1 MKKQIILDDDDIR
14 RIIAESFSVE
24 KESVELQ
31 PLIRLEGYGPSEHYV
46 ERVKATVHLP
56 PDGEQRG
63 GTEHGIDEIQM
74 HDL

>member
-31 PLIRLEGYGPSEHYV
+31 PQIRLEGYGPSEHYA

-56 PDGEQRG
+56 PDGEQ
-63 GTEHGIDEIQM
+63 
-74 HDL
+74 

>member
-31 PLIRLEGYGPSEHYV
+31 PQIRLEGYGLSEHYS

-56 PDGEQRG
+56 PDGEQ
-63 GTEHGIDEIQM
+63 
-74 HDL
+74 